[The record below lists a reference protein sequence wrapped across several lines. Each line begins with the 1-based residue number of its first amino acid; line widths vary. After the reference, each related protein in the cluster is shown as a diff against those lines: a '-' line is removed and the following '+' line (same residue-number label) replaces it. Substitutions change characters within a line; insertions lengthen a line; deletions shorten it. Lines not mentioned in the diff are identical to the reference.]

1 MNIRNLV
8 PFVILSVACVTACDD
23 RDQYDA
29 ADEDLGEVAL
39 RPGSGPAGGVWLNTS
54 SIGSTAFSELDLSGV
69 VHKGAQFTGAK
80 LLRPGNVWVNV
91 TSGSVKDGTLEAK
104 VGTTIYRGADLVGSR
119 WELTLFNADTDGD
132 GDHDA
137 DDEPEVDVELR
148 IASFQQISPKEAHYT
163 FETVDELGNVVPV
176 CDADTDGVHTMVPIK
191 DLTVNEVTGRMGKRS
206 NTLYLACTSGAVGK
220 AVQWGYKPWERPIDE
235 FEVATRM
242 VRADYCFDGTS
253 FTQTGTHLQIKDKYQ
268 INTFLRA
275 DDPTEA
281 VWSKSGVRCIN
292 TPRNATFTAPQVV
305 CGGQTLPICS
315 SSTSMT
321 TYTDA
326 LFWTKIDASI

>member
-1 MNIRNLV
+1 M
-8 PFVILSVACVTACDD
+8 
-23 RDQYDA
+23 
-29 ADEDLGEVAL
+29 
-39 RPGSGPAGGVWLNTS
+39 
-54 SIGSTAFSELDLSGV
+54 
-69 VHKGAQFTGAK
+69 
-80 LLRPGNVWVNV
+80 WVNV
-91 TSGSVKDGTLEAK
+91 TSGAVKDGTLEAK
-104 VGTTIYRGADLVGSR
+104 VGTTVYRGADLVGSR

-163 FETVDELGNVVPV
+163 FETVDELGNIVPV

-253 FTQTGTHLQIKDKYQ
+253 YTQTGTHLQIKDKYQ
-268 INTFLRA
+268 INTFLRS

-292 TPRNATFTAPQVV
+292 TPQRHLHRVA
-305 CGGQTLPICS
+305 GGVRRSDPAGLLDHHQHDDLLRRAVLDQDRRVDLRSVAAARAAHRVRRLDVPRTR
-315 SSTSMT
+315 
-321 TYTDA
+321 
-326 LFWTKIDASI
+326 